1 VAQEAQVTATSS
13 GLEEVVVTA
22 QKRTES
28 LRDVPISVV
37 SMSSDMLTN
46 INVKNFTD
54 LGFSVPGL
62 RLAQFPFGA
71 LQTRLFIRG
80 MGNIDVQVTQ
90 DPAVGMYEDG
100 VYIARSTGL
109 AFELG
114 DVERIEV
121 LRGPQ
126 GTLYGRNTTGGAI
139 NIVNKKPSGELGMKA
154 EASVGNL
161 EYGRILGHLDL
172 PAVGG
177 LATSFTALYS
187 SREGLVENTGE
198 GEDFGAY
205 ERKGGRFAA
214 NWSVSDAFSAYFT
227 YEHTDAWNTL
237 FYYQAQNVQP
247 GFEGLIT
254 PHKDAVTKASLAQP
268 TEKSDLKLDAL
279 ALTLDWNIAD
289 ATLRSITAYRE
300 FDASIYMDFSANPN
314 VTLFRV
320 NPQDT
325 NHHQFSQEL
334 QLLGDLFGDR
344 LEYIAGAYYFTEEV
358 HQVDDYDAGAFFITH
373 RVVDASN
380 DSYALFANATYH
392 MTPKF
397 DLTVGG
403 RYSDDSRDARKF
415 SADYTVPDP
424 ITGVPTVVLRREWFQ
439 ELVTLQSECERFIP
453 GQR

>member
-1 VAQEAQVTATSS
+1 M
-13 GLEEVVVTA
+13 LE
-22 QKRTES
+22 
-28 LRDVPISVV
+28 
-37 SMSSDMLTN
+37 N

-80 MGNIDVQVTQ
+80 MGNIDVQVT
-90 DPAVGMYEDG
+90 AGSCGRRVSGW
-100 VYIARSTGL
+100 RSTLPVPTGL

-139 NIVNKKPSGELGMKA
+139 NIVNKKPTGEMGIRA
-154 EASVGNL
+154 EASLGTL
-161 EYGRILGHLDL
+161 GYDRILGHLDL

-177 LATSFTALYS
+177 LATSFTGLYS
-187 SREGLVENTGE
+187 SRDGLVENTGARR
-198 GEDFGAY
+198 GLWCLRAQ
-205 ERKGGRFAA
+205 GR
-214 NWSVSDAFSAYFT
+214 SLCGRIGPYRTRSRPTFT

-254 PHKDAVTKASLAQP
+254 PHEDAVTKASLAQP

-279 ALTLDWNIAD
+279 ALTLDWNIGGRNFAVHIGVSGIRRQHLHGF
-289 ATLRSITAYRE
+289 LRQPE
-300 FDASIYMDFSANPN
+300 PDL
-314 VTLFRV
+314 VRV

-325 NHHQFSQEL
+325 HHHQFSQEL

-358 HQVDDYDAGAFFITH
+358 HQVDDYDAGAVLHHPSRRRRQQRFVCAVRERNLPH
-373 RVVDASN
+373 D
-380 DSYALFANATYH
+380 
-392 MTPKF
+392 PKF

-424 ITGVPTVVLRREWFQ
+424 ITGVPPSSFEGNGSKSWSRFNRGASVSYQVNDDIKHL
-439 ELVTLQSECERFIP
+439 CEGGDGLSCGRVRNRLADE
-453 GQR
+453 GGL